1 MPYIL
6 DDLEL
11 GVLVRILNQH
21 SAQTSADPCLSALL
35 GNLEH
40 AWRRS
45 QMPFASTSELFGHL
59 DDNAANLDAE
69 QASFPVARH
78 HGVYS
83 DVDDHL
89 SDSDNPD
96 AGFQTPQKKR
106 RHSVCLQGGNQA
118 YTNPTLTQ
126 RGIDFTQEERLEG
139 GMDLVRDGL
148 GAWMEEMG
156 GHGLGMDSG
165 LKENEVDLE
174 DDGQDR
180 GRSRILAPRGNG
192 LCGAERA
199 AKRRR
204 LAHVNEI
211 IINGNAVNE
220 NAVNENAINGNSV
233 NETTITSR
241 SSVNENIANAAGGN
255 LDIAHEN
262 IGSTVNGNANNA
274 NMSANAPRV
283 RAWGRARAR
292 SPCQRGGCP
301 PPRFVVGSR
310 RPVQLTYAERLM
322 SSIVNASQNLD
333 SRYPLGKGDRCVSN

>member
-1 MPYIL
+1 
-6 DDLEL
+6 
-11 GVLVRILNQH
+11 
-21 SAQTSADPCLSALL
+21 
-35 GNLEH
+35 
-40 AWRRS
+40 
-45 QMPFASTSELFGHL
+45 
-59 DDNAANLDAE
+59 
-69 QASFPVARH
+69 
-78 HGVYS
+78 
-83 DVDDHL
+83 
-89 SDSDNPD
+89 
-96 AGFQTPQKKR
+96 
-106 RHSVCLQGGNQA
+106 
-118 YTNPTLTQ
+118 
-126 RGIDFTQEERLEG
+126 
-139 GMDLVRDGL
+139 MDLVRDGL

-283 RAWGRARAR
+283 RARGRARAR

-333 SRYPLGKGDRCVSN
+333 SVNGQPRAAMDHLIRGTPWERGTDAFQTDSLYSLAQRCSQAEEVEKGVYFISMINTVQFRMKIEE